1 MADKTAGGNG
11 QIRIIG
17 GQWRGRKLPVADLPG
32 LRPTT
37 DRVRETLF
45 NWLMFE
51 LQGARVVDLF
61 AGSGALGFE
70 AASRGAAQVTLV
82 ERHDGVA
89 RMLAANIE
97 RLKAAGQVQL
107 VTGDALRFAAT
118 VPAEP
123 VDLLFV
129 DPPFG
134 QGLLRELL
142 PLLATSGWLRPGGWL
157 YVEHESQLPL
167 SPPPGFSLHRQLKAG
182 AATAQLWRRD
192 SVAYS

>member
-1 MADKTAGGNG
+1 MAKQAHKVSAGG

-17 GQWRGRKLPVADLPG
+17 GQWRGRKLPVADVAG

-51 LQGARVVDLF
+51 LQGARVLDLF

-70 AASRGAAQVTLV
+70 AASRGAAEVTLI
-82 ERHDGVA
+82 ERHEGVA
-89 RMLAANIE
+89 RTLAANIE
-97 RLKAAGQVQL
+97 RLQSVERLQL
-107 VTGDALRFAAT
+107 TVADALRFAAT
-118 VPAEP
+118 PPAAP
-123 VDLLFV
+123 YDLLFV

-142 PLLATSGWLRPGGWL
+142 PLLTHPAWLRPGGWL
-157 YVEHESQLPL
+157 YIEHETALTI
-167 SPPPGFSLHRQLKAG
+167 SPPPSFTVHRQLKAG
-182 AATAQLWRRD
+182 AATAQLWQRQ
-192 SVAYS
+192 

>member
-1 MADKTAGGNG
+1 MARHAHSAATSG

-17 GQWRGRKLPVADLPG
+17 GQWRGRKLPVADVSG

-70 AASRGAAQVTLV
+70 AASRGASEVILV
-82 ERHDGVA
+82 ERHEGVA
-89 RMLAANIE
+89 RTLAANIA
-97 RLKAAGQVQL
+97 RLQAADRLQL
-107 VTGDALRFAAT
+107 VVADALRFAASP
-118 VPAEP
+118 PAEP
-123 VDLLFV
+123 CDLLFV

-142 PLLATSGWLRPGGWL
+142 PLLASPAWLRPGGWL
-157 YVEHESQLPL
+157 YVEHESALAL
-167 SPPPGFSLHRQLKAG
+167 SPPPGFSAHRQLKAG
-182 AATAQLWRRD
+182 AATAQLWQRQ
-192 SVAYS
+192 

>member
-1 MADKTAGGNG
+1 MARHAQSAAGGG

-17 GQWRGRKLPVADLPG
+17 GQWRGRKLPVADVAG

-70 AASRGAAQVTLV
+70 AASRGASSVILV

-89 RMLAANIE
+89 RTLAGNIE
-97 RLKAAGQVQL
+97 RLQAADRLQL
-107 VTGDALRFAAT
+107 VVGDALRFAAS
-118 VPAEP
+118 PPPEP
-123 VDLLFV
+123 CDLLFV

-142 PLLATSGWLRPGGWL
+142 PLLTSPAWLRPGGWL
-157 YVEHESQLPL
+157 YVEHERSLAL
-167 SPPPGFSLHRQLKAG
+167 SPPPQFSVHRQLQAG
-182 AATAQLWRRD
+182 AATAQLWRR
-192 SVAYS
+192 AL